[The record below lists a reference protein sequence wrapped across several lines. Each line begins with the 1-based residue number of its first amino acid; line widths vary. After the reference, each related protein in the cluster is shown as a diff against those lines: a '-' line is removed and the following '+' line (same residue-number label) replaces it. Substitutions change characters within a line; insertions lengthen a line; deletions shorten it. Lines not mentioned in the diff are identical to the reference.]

1 MMNLLMTCLRFQSL
15 LAHVPTTSGGTE
27 ATNNHSFASFQDY
40 SLNQE
45 GLPRSGSSIGKLDGD
60 AEEEYLVSDNEAAE
74 VLYSVLHS
82 PSMSIS
88 RAAAS
93 FSAAYREPIASMNST
108 GRSYSEPITQQFL
121 SSPPMTWHSAD
132 SASGLSDLKQLLVI
146 DTQGSISA
154 GYANNYNNNNNNNSF
169 HSPGRSNF
177 NSCSSELNL
186 EMARSPMQSLLD
198 LASMCEK
205 R

>member
-1 MMNLLMTCLRFQSL
+1 M
-15 LAHVPTTSGGTE
+15 
-27 ATNNHSFASFQDY
+27 
-40 SLNQE
+40 NQE
-45 GLPRSGSSIGKLDGD
+45 GLPRNGSIGKLDGD

-88 RAAAS
+88 RAGAS

-108 GRSYSEPITQQFL
+108 GRSYSEPITQFL
-121 SSPPMTWHSAD
+121 SSPPMTEKTWHSAD

-154 GYANNYNNNNNNNSF
+154 GHANNDNNNNSF

-177 NSCSSELNL
+177 NSSSSELNL
-186 EMARSPMQSLLD
+186 ELARSPMQSLLD
-198 LASMCEK
+198 LASMCE
-205 R
+205 RR

>member
-1 MMNLLMTCLRFQSL
+1 MELFMTCLRFKSL
-15 LAHVPTTSGGTE
+15 LAHVLTTSGGTE
-27 ATNNHSFASFQDY
+27 AANHHSFASFHDY
-40 SLNQE
+40 SMNQE
-45 GLPRSGSSIGKLDGD
+45 GLPGSGSIGKLDGD
-60 AEEEYLVSDNEAAE
+60 VEEEFSVSDNEAAE

-93 FSAAYREPIASMNST
+93 FSAAYREPIDSMNST
-108 GRSYSEPITQQFL
+108 DRSYSEPITHLL
-121 SSPPMTWHSAD
+121 SSPPMTEKTWHSAD

-146 DTQGSISA
+146 DTQGSINA
-154 GYANNYNNNNNNNSF
+154 QHANNDSF

-177 NSCSSELNL
+177 NSSSSELNL

-198 LASMCEK
+198 LASMCE
-205 R
+205 RR

>member
-1 MMNLLMTCLRFQSL
+1 MIMIMMILFMTCLRFQFL
-15 LAHVPTTSGGTE
+15 LVHVPTTPGGTE
-27 ATNNHSFASFQDY
+27 ATNNHPFASFQDY
-40 SLNQE
+40 SMNQE
-45 GLPRSGSSIGKLDGD
+45 GLPQSSNIGKLDGD

-108 GRSYSEPITQQFL
+108 GRRYSEPITQQFL
-121 SSPPMTWHSAD
+121 SSPPMTETTWHSAD

-146 DTQGSISA
+146 DTQGSINA
-154 GYANNYNNNNNNNSF
+154 GHANNDNSF
-169 HSPGRSNF
+169 QSPGRSNF
-177 NSCSSELNL
+177 NSSSSELNI

-198 LASMCEK
+198 LASMCE
-205 R
+205 RR

>member
-1 MMNLLMTCLRFQSL
+1 MIMIMMILFMTCLRFQSL

-40 SLNQE
+40 SMNQE
-45 GLPRSGSSIGKLDGD
+45 GLPQSSNIGKLDGD

-82 PSMSIS
+82 PPMSIS

-121 SSPPMTWHSAD
+121 SSPPMMRHSAD

-146 DTQGSISA
+146 DTQGSINA
-154 GYANNYNNNNNNNSF
+154 GHANNDNSF

-177 NSCSSELNL
+177 NSSSSELNL

-198 LASMCEK
+198 LASMCE
-205 R
+205 RR